1 MSTESLASKMVSAL
15 PWLSRYPFW
24 RANEL
29 VRRLTEPVGM
39 VHLILVIA
47 NHFEPGYNEE
57 PNEFGG
63 QGIVLDW
70 DTQQRRLEKWC
81 VQARTIGEAV
91 RDHDNTPF
99 RHTNFYPAEQYHR
112 GLLNQLA
119 DLQAAGFGEVEIHLH
134 HGVEGPDTAENF
146 RRVLESFRDTVAF
159 EHGCLSRESDDGP
172 PQYAFVHGNW
182 ALANS
187 AYGKWCGVDSEMQI
201 LADTGC
207 YADLTLPSAP
217 HESQVR
223 RINAIFTCG
232 NDLTQSVPHRSGPNV
247 RVGKQP
253 AVPVIFTGP
262 LVLDWHNRKAGLAPR
277 IDNSALTANY
287 PLTPARLERMRRAR
301 IGVLGRPD
309 WVFIKL
315 YCHGFFDADQPA
327 LIGPTMKRLLE
338 DCLELSE
345 RTGRF
350 RLHFASAREAF
361 NMILAA
367 IDARQG
373 PPGLYRNYRLRQIM
387 EKHSPAQLESG
398 PVAEAHYDAR

>member
-1 MSTESLASKMVSAL
+1 MISAL

-29 VRRLTEPVGM
+29 VRRLTEHVGM

-119 DLQAAGFGEVEIHLH
+119 DLQGAGLGEVEIHLH
-134 HGVEGPDTAENF
+134 HGVEAPDTAENF
-146 RRVLESFRDTVAF
+146 RRVLERFRDTVAF
-159 EHGCLSRESDDGP
+159 EHGCLSRESDAGP

-187 AYGKWCGVDSEMQI
+187 ANGKWCGVDSEMQI

-232 NDLTQSVPHRSGPNV
+232 NDLTQSVPQRSGPNV
-247 RVGKQP
+247 CVGKQP
-253 AVPVIFTGP
+253 AVPIIFTGP
-262 LVLDWHNRKAGLAPR
+262 LVFDWHNRKAGLAPR

-287 PLTPARLERMRRAR
+287 PLTPARLERLRGAH

-327 LIGPTMKRLLE
+327 LIGPTMTRQLE

-367 IDARQG
+367 VDAQPG
-373 PPGLYRNYRLRQIM
+373 PPGLYRDYRLRQIM
-387 EKHSPAQLESG
+387 EKHSPAQIGSG
-398 PVAEAHYDAR
+398 SLASGAHYDAR